1 METSIKEIFAS
12 IQGEGPY
19 IGYKQ
24 LFIRFCG
31 CNLNCNYC
39 DTEFGVSDS
48 KKYSVN
54 ELANIVNDNLDCHSV
69 SLTGGEPLL
78 NVKFMKEFLPKC
90 GLPVYLETN
99 GTLYKELAEII
110 DFVTYISADIKLPS
124 STGLKPL
131 WREHDKFFN
140 IASKQILFAKVVFGK
155 GVTDDEIK
163 QACELCSKYDIE
175 LVLQPKMNGV
185 IPEVKSDFMEKVL
198 DKALKYYKKVRLI
211 PQVHKF
217 IDVQ

>member
-39 DTEFGVSDS
+39 DTEFCVSDS

-124 STGLKPL
+124 CTGLNPL
-131 WREHDKFFN
+131 WEEHDKFFN

>member
-1 METSIKEIFAS
+1 METNIKEIFAS

-24 LFIRFCG
+24 LFVRFCG

-39 DTEFGVSDS
+39 DTEFGASES
-48 KKYSVN
+48 EKYSAD
-54 ELANIVNDNLDCHSV
+54 ELANIIKENLDCHSV

-78 NVKFMKEFLPKC
+78 NVNFLKEFLPKC
-90 GLPVYLETN
+90 ELPIYLETN
-99 GTLYKELAEII
+99 GTLYGELAEVI
-110 DFVTYISADIKLPS
+110 DFVTYVSSDIKLPS
-124 STGLKPL
+124 CTGLKPL
-131 WREHDKFFN
+131 WAEHDKFFN
-140 IASKQILFAKVVFGK
+140 IASKKNLFAKVVFGK
-155 GVTDDEIK
+155 KVTDDEIK
-163 QACELCSKYDIE
+163 QACELCKKYDIE
-175 LVLQPKMNGV
+175 LILQPKMNGI

-198 DKALKYYKKVRLI
+198 NEALKYYKKVRLI

>member
-124 STGLKPL
+124 CTGLKPL
-131 WREHDKFFN
+131 WEEHDKFFN

>member
-1 METSIKEIFAS
+1 METNIKEIFAS

-24 LFIRFCG
+24 LFVRFCG

-39 DTEFGVSDS
+39 DTEFGASES
-48 KKYSVN
+48 EKYSAD
-54 ELANIVNDNLDCHSV
+54 ELANIIKENLDCHSV

-78 NVKFMKEFLPKC
+78 NVNFLKEFLPKC
-90 GLPVYLETN
+90 ELPIYLETN
-99 GTLYKELAEII
+99 GTLYGELAEVI
-110 DFVTYISADIKLPS
+110 DFVTYVSADIKLPS
-124 STGLKPL
+124 CTGLKPL
-131 WREHDKFFN
+131 WAEHDKFFN
-140 IASKQILFAKVVFGK
+140 IASKKNLFAKVVFGK
-155 GVTDDEIK
+155 KVTDDEIK
-163 QACELCSKYDIE
+163 QACELCKKYDIE
-175 LVLQPKMNGV
+175 LILQPKMNGI

-198 DKALKYYKKVRLI
+198 NEALKYYKKVRLI

>member
-48 KKYSVN
+48 KKYSAD
-54 ELANIVNDNLDCHSV
+54 ELANIVKENSDCHSV

-78 NVKFMKEFLPKC
+78 NVKFLKEFLPKC
-90 GLPVYLETN
+90 ELPIYLETN

-110 DFVTYISADIKLPS
+110 DFVTYVSADIKLPS
-124 STGLKPL
+124 CTGLKPL
-131 WREHDKFFN
+131 WEEHDKFFN

-155 GVTDDEIK
+155 EVTDEEIK
-163 QACELCSKYDIE
+163 HACELCSKYDIE

-185 IPEVKSDFMEKVL
+185 IPDVKSDFMEKVL